1 MYDKDTNQ
9 KVRPPR
15 RGEAITAA
23 DMNKIVALIL
33 QTVKG
38 GRGVLVKRVG
48 QSIVIE
54 MGRGKVATGGGG
66 GSNNVF
72 YSATT
77 KAGLPSEPNLYKFG
91 RVDGVGS
98 DNGMVCVVNPDHD
111 GWDALNFFE

>member
-48 QSIVIE
+48 QSIVVE
-54 MGRGKVATGGGG
+54 MEQGKVATGGGG
-66 GSNNVF
+66 GGDPFVYGDTF
-72 YSATT
+72 AT
-77 KAGLPSEPNLYKFG
+77 LPSVTAVNKFG
-91 RVDGVGS
+91 RVTTGADK
-98 DNGMVCVVNPDHD
+98 GMTCVVNPDAD
-111 GWDALNFFE
+111 GWVPFTHFG

>member
-1 MYDKDTNQ
+1 MYDRDTNQ
-9 KVRPPR
+9 KVKPARA
-15 RGEAITAA
+15 GEAIRSA
-23 DMNKIVALIL
+23 DLQKIVALIL

-48 QSIVIE
+48 QSIIIE
-54 MGRGKVATGGGG
+54 AEQGKVASGGGG
-66 GSNNVF
+66 GSGSVF
-72 YSATT
+72 YSAKT

-91 RVDGVGS
+91 RVDGVGA